1 MKLFLIQRE
10 KINVSSHFKNIFI
23 MRYIVFFSLIGLFF
37 SCKTE
42 VDLIGDYKV
51 TPVIYGL
58 LDQSDSIHYIKINRT
73 FLGQGNALD
82 MAQVPDSSYFDN
94 VFATITETLSNGAT
108 GRTWVLRDTLVEN
121 KETNGVFFAP
131 EQKLYY
137 FATPTIQNDPTNSL
151 KPDAKYRLDVNIND
165 GEFNITA
172 ETELI
177 NGVLQT
183 TPNSNSSYIF
193 IGSQPNDYRTQIF
206 AFLRGNA
213 KRFSFRLDF
222 HYSETD
228 VNNVV
233 TDKSFQWTFPDLI
246 SSSGTSVLFNAAG
259 EVFFQTVRNRIPVD
273 NNIVKREPTFFTVN
287 LVAGSEVLDNFINAN
302 QPSSSLAQNKPSYT
316 NLEGGAIGVF
326 TARYTIQNTRLFIN
340 PVSPNQRGLSE
351 PSTKELCQGQY
362 TSLLNFCS
370 SHIQDT
376 NPPANPNVPKP
387 FACP

>member
-1 MKLFLIQRE
+1 
-10 KINVSSHFKNIFI
+10 
-23 MRYIVFFSLIGLFF
+23 MRYFVFFPLLALFF

-82 MAQVPDSSYFDN
+82 MAQVPDSSYFEN
-94 VFATITETLSNGAT
+94 VYATITETLSGGEI

-131 EQKLYY
+131 LQKLYY
-137 FATPTIQNDPTNSL
+137 FATPTIEYDAANSL

-165 GEFNITA
+165 GAFNITA

-177 NGVLQT
+177 NGVSQSV
-183 TPNSNSSYIF
+183 PNSNSSF
-193 IGSQPNDYRTQIF
+193 VFMGTQLNDYRTQLF
-206 AFLRGNA
+206 SFLRGNA

-222 HYSETD
+222 HYRETD
-228 VNNVV
+228 INSVV
-233 TDKSFQWTFPDLI
+233 TDKFFEWFPDI
-246 SSSGTSVLFNAAG
+246 VSSSGTSVIFNAFG
-259 EVFFQTVRNRIPVD
+259 EVFYQTVRNKIPID
-273 NNIVKREPTFFTVN
+273 NNVVKREHTYFTVN
-287 LVAGSEVLDNFINAN
+287 LVAGSEVLDNYINAN
-302 QPSSSLAQNKPSYT
+302 QPSSSLAQNKPVYT

-326 TARYTIQNTRLFIN
+326 TARHIIQNIRLFIN